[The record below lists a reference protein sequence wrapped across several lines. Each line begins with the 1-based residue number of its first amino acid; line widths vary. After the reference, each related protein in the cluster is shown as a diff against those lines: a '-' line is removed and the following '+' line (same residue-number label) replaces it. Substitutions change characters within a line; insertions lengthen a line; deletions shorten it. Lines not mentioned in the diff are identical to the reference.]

1 MKKKHVLVTTFWSFK
16 DALVQTYTLPYLKIM
31 HKYLPAGSTIY
42 LLTIE
47 QERYQIQAEELAKI
61 EADLKKYNIVSL
73 RFNYYPYGFRSLLNW
88 MRIVFYL
95 FFLIWVKNVRYI
107 HSFCTTSGMSGY
119 LLSLLTGRT
128 YLIDSYE
135 PHAEASVE
143 NGDWKRSSFRFRL
156 LFFLEKLESR
166 RAKYIISAT
175 EGMRKYALK
184 KYNATFQN
192 FYVKPACVDLAL
204 FSFKNRKNPNLVKQF
219 SYENKIVCVYAGK
232 FGGIYL
238 DKEIFEFFK
247 VADAYWGEQF
257 RLLVLTSHQPKEIE
271 MRCKAVGID
280 FSKVHVRFVHHAQ
293 IPDYMGLADFAVTPV
308 KPIPTKRYCTPV
320 KDGEYWALGLPIVIT
335 RDISDD
341 SEIVEKHGIGS
352 VMYEFTESE
361 YLRNVQEIDALLR
374 NHTMEELYYKVRC
387 VAEKYRSFEIAEKI
401 YKEIYGS

>member
-1 MKKKHVLVTTFWSFK
+1 MKKHVLVTTFWSFK
-16 DALVQTYTLPYLKIM
+16 DALVQTYTLPYLRIM
-31 HKYLPAGSTIY
+31 HQHLPKGSTIY

-73 RFNYYPYGFRSLLNW
+73 RFNYYSYGFRSLLNW
-88 MRIVFYL
+88 VWIVFRL
-95 FFLIWVKNVRYI
+95 FFLIWSKNIRYI

-119 LLSLLTGRT
+119 LLSILTGRT

-156 LFFLEKLESR
+156 LFFLEKLESK

-175 EGMRKYALK
+175 EGMRKYALE
-184 KYNATFQN
+184 KYNATFKN

-204 FSFKNRKNPNLVKQF
+204 FSFKNRKNPSLIKEF
-219 SYENKIVCVYAGK
+219 GYEGKIVCVYAGK

-247 VADAYWGEQF
+247 VADTFWGEKF

-271 MRCKAVGID
+271 MRCKAVDID
-280 FSKVHVRFVHHAQ
+280 FSKVHVRFVNHSQ
-293 IPDYMGLADFAVTPV
+293 IPDYMGLADFGVTPV

-341 SEIVEKHGIGS
+341 SEIVEKYKIGS
-352 VMYEFTESE
+352 VMYEFTASE
-361 YLRNVQEIDALLR
+361 YLRNVQEIDVLLQ
-374 NHTMEELYYKVRC
+374 NHTTEELYYKVRQ
-387 VAEKYRSFEIAEKI
+387 VAEQYRSFEIAEKI
-401 YKEIYGS
+401 YKEIYGN